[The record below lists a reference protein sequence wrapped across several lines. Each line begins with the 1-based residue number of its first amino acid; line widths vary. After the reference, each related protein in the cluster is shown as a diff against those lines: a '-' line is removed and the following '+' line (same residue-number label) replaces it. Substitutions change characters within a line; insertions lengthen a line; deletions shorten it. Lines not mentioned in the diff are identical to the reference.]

1 MRLLPSHRLLKL
13 LLAGAACFSTFL
25 FTPSVANACSP
36 GPDSEIM
43 VGNLQLVEN
52 ADLVFVGTLEKAV
65 GQERF
70 GKKILVKP
78 TLLLKGAKLPKE
90 AYIFGQFSDEFFDV
104 GDEKIRVDA
113 RKSDPFDLYRPH
125 AEVWE
130 GGCVRQV
137 FDKGMQLLLFF
148 KRQDGELVQYDPIH
162 SRSAEDVSSPESL
175 WVQAVKIY
183 ADIIKLPKSEQH
195 VALNAK
201 MLELRKAA
209 SNDGGKILLADDI
222 ERQLAGCGPIAEFGG
237 EGGKCSKSE
246 WVYNYVNSAYR
257 TQPNI
262 VSVKN
267 SPVGVG
273 ASWKWPSVIMIFL
286 GLLAVA
292 LFIMNF
298 RSREA
303 PVT

>member
-1 MRLLPSHRLLKL
+1 
-13 LLAGAACFSTFL
+13 
-25 FTPSVANACSP
+25 
-36 GPDSEIM
+36 M
-43 VGNLQLVEN
+43 VGNFQLVEN
-52 ADLVFVGTLEKAV
+52 ADLVFIGTLEKALEKESFS
-65 GQERF
+65 Q
-70 GKKILVKP
+70 KILVKP
-78 TLLLKGAKLPKE
+78 TLLLKGNKLPKE
-90 AYIFGQFSDEFFDV
+90 AYIFAQFSDEIFDV
-104 GDEKIRVDA
+104 GDEKFRFDA

-125 AEVWE
+125 AEVWG

-148 KRQDGELVQYDPIH
+148 KWQDGELVQYDPIH

-183 ADIIKLPKSEQH
+183 ADILKLPKSEQR

-209 SNDGGKILLADDI
+209 WDDDGRLLLADDI

-246 WVYNYVNSAYR
+246 WVYNYVNTAYH

-262 VSVKN
+262 VSLKN
-267 SPVGVG
+267 SPTGVG
-273 ASWKWPSVIMIFL
+273 ASWKWPSIIMILL

-298 RSREA
+298 RSRKA
-303 PVT
+303 LVT

>member
-1 MRLLPSHRLLKL
+1 VRLLPGHRLPKL
-13 LLAGAACFSTFL
+13 LFAGAACFSTCL
-25 FTPSVANACSP
+25 FTPSVANACTP
-36 GPDSEIM
+36 GPNSEIM
-43 VGNLQLVEN
+43 VGNFQLVEN

-65 GQERF
+65 GKEGF
-70 GKKILVKP
+70 GQQILVKP
-78 TLLLKGAKLPKE
+78 TLLLKGKELPKE
-90 AYIFGQFSDEFFDV
+90 AYIFAQFSDEIFDV

-125 AEVWE
+125 TEVWE

-137 FDKGMQLLLFF
+137 FDKGMQLVLFF
-148 KRQDGELVQYDPIH
+148 KWQDGELVQYDPNH
-162 SRSAEDVSSPESL
+162 SRSAEDVSSLGSL

-183 ADIIKLPKSEQH
+183 ADILKLPKSEQR

-201 MLELRKAA
+201 MLELQKAA
-209 SNDGGKILLADDI
+209 WNDGEKLLLADDI
-222 ERQLAGCGPIAEFGG
+222 ERQLAGCGPIADFGR

-273 ASWKWPSVIMIFL
+273 ASWKWPSVIMILL

-298 RSREA
+298 RSRKA
-303 PVT
+303 LVA